1 MKKTMASV
9 LLFSALM
16 LCLPFLSFVGGEA
29 KKKTG
34 EYAAYLLLRTKTGT
48 VEHLSPTDY
57 IKGVVAAEMPI
68 SYEPEALKAQA
79 VAAHTYTLRQID
91 ASLSTPDKSLQGAY
105 LSDDSGRF
113 QAYLSREERQ
123 TLWGDQFEK
132 NEARLHQ
139 AVTAVIHEVM
149 TYGGVPIVAAF
160 HAISGGKTENCETV
174 WAEPLPYLQSVN
186 SEGDLLSPDYQV
198 TANRTADEVRTAFLR
213 HCPELVLSEAPGDWL
228 KVVGRSE
235 AGTVQTLQVGNQT
248 VTGQEARSL
257 LGLRSADFT
266 VSFTGS
272 EFLFTTKG
280 YGHGVGLSQYGADY
294 MARQGASYREIL
306 SHFYTGVTFE
316 TLI

>member
-1 MKKTMASV
+1 MKKVIASV
-9 LLFSALM
+9 LLFSVLM
-16 LCLPFLSFVGGEA
+16 LCLPFLSFVGGESE
-29 KKKTG
+29 KKTA
-34 EYAAYLLLRTKTGT
+34 EYATYLLLRTKTGT
-48 VEHLSPTDY
+48 VEQLSPTDY
-57 IKGVVAAEMPI
+57 IIGVVAAEMPI

-79 VAAHTYTLRQID
+79 VAAHTYALRQID
-91 ASLSTPDKSLQGAY
+91 ASLSVPDKSLQGAH
-105 LSDDSGRF
+105 LSDDPGRF

-123 TLWGDQFEK
+123 TLWGDQFEQ
-132 NEARLHQ
+132 NEDRLHR

-149 TYGGVPIVAAF
+149 TYGDVPIVAAF

-174 WAEPLPYLQSVN
+174 WAESLPYLQSVI

-198 TANRTADEVRTAFLR
+198 TVNRTADEVKAAFLR
-213 HCPELVLSEAPGDWL
+213 HCPELVLSEVPGDWL
-228 KVVGRSE
+228 KVVDRSE

-294 MARQGASYREIL
+294 MARQGATYREIL
-306 SHFYTGVTFE
+306 SHFYTGVTFD
-316 TLI
+316 TLV